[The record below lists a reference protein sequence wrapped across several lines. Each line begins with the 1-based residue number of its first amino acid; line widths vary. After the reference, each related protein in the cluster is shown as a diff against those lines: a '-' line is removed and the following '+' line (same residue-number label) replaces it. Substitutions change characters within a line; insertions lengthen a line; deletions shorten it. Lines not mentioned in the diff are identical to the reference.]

1 MGHTLIYHR
10 EETAETCSGTLYRLD
25 ALVVQ
30 ERYVRMEKMKQLLFL
45 TQGIRWWIAA
55 SVGIG
60 WLLFALNAVQIIL
73 IGNLIDWFRAGP
85 PHWWSWGWLLILL
98 GIFSSI
104 TLLRASFSWVARMVA
119 HKTAARTKLVLRE
132 RVYNHLLLLGPEFMD
147 RERTGALANT
157 AVEGIESV
165 EGYFSRYLPQMIL
178 SFTVPLFVLSYFAV
192 LDQLTALILLGV
204 QLIIPI
210 VLATLRRA
218 FGTAGS
224 RFWET
229 VNTLSAQF
237 LDSLQGLPTLKMFNR
252 SHAHGELIELQTEK
266 LRWITM
272 NRIFITMF
280 SLFFIEWVATLGTV
294 VIASGMAA
302 WRLQSDLITLGI
314 AFVMVMLSVE
324 LARPLLALGSAF
336 QTFAGSFAATQQI
349 MALLQTPLLV
359 KDAPDAIVPA
369 TLTPHIRF
377 DNVYFSYELA
387 AASRPDKIETPREMR
402 KRLRQEQ
409 KAARQQEKA
418 ERKRKKKQ
426 GAIPHPEPEADATP
440 PLEHAV
446 IPAESSSPLET
457 ATTLALKGTSFEI
470 KPGETVALVGASGAG
485 KSTVVNLLYRFYD
498 PQSGTIT
505 LGGHPL
511 HRLPLKWL
519 RSQMTLASQNPYL
532 FYGTV
537 ADNLRLAKP
546 DATQAEME
554 EAARVAGIHDFI
566 VSLPDGYDTQ
576 VGERGTLVSGGQA
589 QRIAL
594 ARTLMLDTPIIILD
608 EATSQVDAETETN
621 IQAGLKRLT
630 KQKTVLLIAHRLSTV
645 RDADRILVMDDGRVI
660 ESGTHEELLRF
671 SGVYAR
677 LVAVQREAAAVLE
690 DTE

>member
-1 MGHTLIYHR
+1 MGKI
-10 EETAETCSGTLYRLD
+10 
-25 ALVVQ
+25 
-30 ERYVRMEKMKQLLFL
+30 KQFLFL

-60 WLLFALNAVQIIL
+60 WLLFGLNAVQIIL
-73 IGNLIDWFRAGP
+73 IGHLIDWFRAGP
-85 PHWWSWGWLLILL
+85 PHWWSWGWLLVLL

-104 TLLRASFSWVARMVA
+104 TLLRASLSWMARMVA

-132 RVYNHLLLLGPEFMD
+132 RVYNHLLRLGPEFMD

-178 SFTVPLFVLSYFAV
+178 SFTVPLFVLSYFAF
-192 LDQLTALILLGV
+192 LDQMTALLLLGV
-204 QLIIPI
+204 QFIIPV
-210 VLATLRRA
+210 VLTILRRA
-218 FGTAGS
+218 FGTAGN

-252 SHAHGELIELQTEK
+252 SRAHAEMIELQTEK

-272 NRIFITMF
+272 DRIFITMF

-302 WRLQSDLITLGI
+302 WRLQTDLITLGT
-314 AFVMVMLSVE
+314 AFAMVMLSVE
-324 LARPLLALGSAF
+324 LARPLLALGAAF
-336 QTFAGSFAATQQI
+336 QTFAGSFAATRQI

-369 TLTPHIRF
+369 TLNPHIRF

-387 AASRPDKIETPREMR
+387 AASRPNKIETPRELR

-418 ERKRKKKQ
+418 ERKRKKQQ
-426 GAIPHPEPEADATP
+426 GAAVTPEPESATAAP
-440 PLEHAV
+440 MQSETL
-446 IPAESSSPLET
+446 PANRDSPLET
-457 ATTLALKGTSFEI
+457 SAALALKGTSFEI

-498 PQSGTIT
+498 PQSGSIT

-511 HRLPLKWL
+511 QRLPLNWL
-519 RSQMTLASQNPYL
+519 RDQMTLASQHPYL
-532 FYGTV
+532 FYGTI

-554 EAARVAGIHDFI
+554 EAARAASIHDFI

-576 VGERGTLVSGGQA
+576 VGERGALLSGGQA

-594 ARTLMLDTPIIILD
+594 ARTLMRNAPIMILD
-608 EATSQVDAETETN
+608 EATSQVDAETEAN
-621 IQAGLKRLT
+621 IQAGLKHLT
-630 KQKTVLLIAHRLSTV
+630 RQKTVLLIAHRLSTV
-645 RDADRILVMDDGRVI
+645 RNADRIMVIDDGRII
-660 ESGTHEELLRF
+660 ESGTHEELLRL

-677 LVAVQREAAAVLE
+677 LVAIQREAAAVLE